1 LSPPIDFAR
10 QHWPWRV
17 LFRVLSLSRKNESSV
32 PLPRRSRGPRHHPSP
47 LPALQAGAS
56 ETPKIASTS
65 LSLVTLPI
73 LLVARS
79 RYPDPDS
86 NLHRTTYPSPPLHS
100 AQAAQKG
107 QFVLRG
113 VGPSNKRS
121 RQTCCTTITLKKPE
135 NTWTPT
141 NFTLAPHTSRR
152 RIRRTRK

>member
-1 LSPPIDFAR
+1 M
-10 QHWPWRV
+10 
-17 LFRVLSLSRKNESSV
+17 

-86 NLHRTTYPSPPLHS
+86 NLYG
-100 AQAAQKG
+100 AI
-107 QFVLRG
+107 G
-113 VGPSNKRS
+113 VKAGVNSHLLVRS
-121 RQTCCTTITLKKPE
+121 DGDHLLVP
-135 NTWTPT
+135 
-141 NFTLAPHTSRR
+141 A
-152 RIRRTRK
+152 